1 MESRTAYRTCPLCEA
16 LCGLELTLD
25 GAGAITS
32 VRGDRDDPL
41 SAGFLCPKGATLG
54 RLDADPDRLDGPL
67 VRGVPVGWDEAF
79 ATVRNELAN
88 VIARYGRDAVAIYV
102 GNPTAHSVAGPLY
115 GSALIKALGTRNVY
129 TASTTDQM
137 PKHVSCGHLFGD
149 PLAIPVPDLDR
160 TDHLLMLGANPLE
173 SNGSLCSAPDFA
185 GRLKAIR
192 ARGGRVVVVD
202 PRRTR
207 TAALADEHLFIR
219 PGTDAHFLM
228 ALVHTL
234 FAEDLTP
241 TSESPQQNNPKPP
254 TPAEQQIP
262 EAPPLNPADEVRP
275 PAEASPLNRAGEPQ
289 PAAGHSP
296 LDESRTTAATDLPLD
311 RVDKLRTAAT
321 GRLPLDGVD
330 ELRTATARE
339 LPVDG
344 VDELRALAVGFSPER
359 VARVTG
365 VPAEVIRRTARELA
379 AAGRGVVYGRIGT
392 CTQEFGTL
400 ASWLVDVLNILT
412 GNLDRPGGAMFPR
425 AAHVPVYRRRRPF
438 TTGRWRSRVRGLPE
452 TMGEL
457 PVATLADEIE
467 TPGEGQVRALI
478 TVGGNPVLSIPDGA
492 RLDRLL
498 PSLDLVV
505 SVDPYLNETTRH
517 AHVVLPPP
525 RPAQTPHYDL
535 ALLAFTVRDYARYSP
550 PVVPLPDGR
559 PAETEIIARLATL
572 AAGVGTGVTPA
583 AADASPADLDELVI
597 MSTLARAVAAPGSPV
612 HGRDPAELRKV
623 LADGSST
630 TEQRL
635 DMMLRLGPYG
645 EGFGADPN
653 GLTLARLR
661 DEHPHGV
668 DLGPLKPRL
677 DEVLCTASGR
687 IELCPPAFAADI
699 DRLAAALDAPRPD
712 LVLIGRRQLRSNN
725 SWLHNVPELLG
736 GSNTCTLQLNPSDA
750 ERLGIAEGARVRVTS
765 RTGAVEA
772 VASPTDA
779 VMPGVVSLPHG
790 WGHDLPGTRTRVAS
804 ARPGVSVNAITD
816 DQLID
821 PLSGTAA
828 FSGTPVTLTPLPSP
842 L

>member
-1 MESRTAYRTCPLCEA
+1 MGSRAVYRTCPLCEA
-16 LCGLELTLD
+16 LCGLELTVD
-25 GAGAITS
+25 EAGSITS
-32 VRGDRDDPL
+32 VRGDREDPL
-41 SAGFLCPKGATLG
+41 SAGFLCPKGATFG
-54 RLDADPDRLDGPL
+54 RLDGDPDRLDGPL
-67 VRGVPVGWDEAF
+67 VRGVPAGWDEAF
-79 ATVRNELAN
+79 SVVRDELAG

-129 TASTTDQM
+129 TASTADQM

-173 SNGSLCSAPDFA
+173 SNGSLCSAPDFG

-207 TAALADEHLFIR
+207 TATLADEHLFVR
-219 PGTDAHFLM
+219 PGTDAHLLM

-234 FAEDLTP
+234 FAEELTAVP
-241 TSESPQQNNPKPP
+241 GGL
-254 TPAEQQIP
+254 
-262 EAPPLNPADEVRP
+262 PLNG
-275 PAEASPLNRAGEPQ
+275 L
-289 PAAGHSP
+289 
-296 LDESRTTAATDLPLD
+296 
-311 RVDKLRTAAT
+311 
-321 GRLPLDGVD
+321 
-330 ELRTATARE
+330 
-339 LPVDG
+339 
-344 VDELRALAVGFSPER
+344 DELRALVVGFSPER
-359 VARVTG
+359 VAPITG

-379 AAGRGVVYGRIGT
+379 AAERAAVYGRIGT

-400 ASWLVDVLNILT
+400 ASWLVDVLNVLT

-425 AAHVPVYRRRRPF
+425 PAHMPVYRRRRPF

-452 TMGEL
+452 AMGEL

-467 TPGEGQVRALI
+467 TPGEGQIRALI
-478 TVGGNPVLSIPDGA
+478 TVGGNPVLSAPDGA

-550 PVVPLPDGR
+550 PAVPLPDGR
-559 PAETEIIARLATL
+559 PAETEILARLATM
-572 AAGVGTGVTPA
+572 AAGAGAPSAGI
-583 AADASPADLDELVI
+583 DASPADLDELVI
-597 MSTLARAVAAPGSPV
+597 MSTLGRAVAAPGSPV
-612 HGRDPAELRKV
+612 HGRDPGELRKM
-623 LADGSST
+623 LADGSSS

-645 EGFGADPN
+645 EGFGADPD

-687 IELCPPAFAADI
+687 VELCPPAFAADI

-736 GSNTCTLQLNPSDA
+736 GSNTCTLHLNPADA

-772 VASPTDA
+772 VASPTDT

-790 WGHDLPGTRTRVAS
+790 WGHDLPGTRTRVAA
-804 ARPGVSVNAITD
+804 ARPGVNVNAITD
-816 DQLID
+816 DRLID
-821 PLSGTAA
+821 PLSGNAA
-828 FSGTPVTLTPLPSP
+828 FNGVPVTLTPLPSP